1 MRSPNRRLLSR
12 PVARGAREIVE
23 DDVDV
28 ERGLDGRFDLAQ
40 KGDEVLRPM
49 LDLASGDH
57 LAGRHVERGEQIQGA
72 MAHVVVSPSLGLTE
86 VHRQDRL
93 RALQR
98 LDLRL
103 LVQREDHGT
112 MET

>member
-1 MRSPNRRLLSR
+1 MDLETRLD
-12 PVARGAREIVE
+12 A
-23 DDVDV
+23 
-28 ERGLDGRFDLAQ
+28 RFDLAQ

-49 LDLASGDH
+49 LGLTSGDH
-57 LAGRHVERGEQIQGA
+57 LAGRHVERREQIQGA
-72 MAHVVVSPSLGLTE
+72 MAHVVVSPSLGLAD

-103 LVQREDHGT
+103 LVHREDHGIRRRSHVQPHH
-112 MET
+112 EPPSSPRVADPARA